1 MIRKK
6 LICFLFE
13 QHYNSKFY
21 ILYIE
26 RRIIQQLLYN
36 MSYNNLPAFFQTENP
51 IPNQLLDFPTSLPSV
66 VSPANFE
73 PQHERHQNNTSLAN
87 RQLDEPYEVSESDKV
102 PIDLI
107 RLLPP
112 EHEGESAI
120 HQLVEQE
127 ERDGDWFCNSF
138 YPDRLYNLFPETF
151 RAFLDEFDNI
161 MESSSRLSL
170 RIRYSQPAIDR
181 LLERENVKTRLD
193 DLYNRIKGFYFRTN
207 VFGMRILIKDF
218 LGTIGF
224 FIDKPLEL

>member
-26 RRIIQQLLYN
+26 HRIIQQLLYN
-36 MSYNNLPAFFQTENP
+36 MSYNNLPAFFQTANR
-51 IPNQLLDFPTSLPSV
+51 IPNQLLET
-66 VSPANFE
+66 
-73 PQHERHQNNTSLAN
+73 PQERHHNTSLAN

-102 PIDLI
+102 PLSLI
-107 RLLPP
+107 RLLPQ

-120 HQLVEQE
+120 HQFVEQE
-127 ERDGDWFCNSF
+127 ERDGNWSCNSF

-151 RAFLDEFDNI
+151 CTFLDEFDNI

-170 RIRYSQPAIDR
+170 RIRYSQSAIDR

-193 DLYNRIKGFYFRTN
+193 DLYNRIKDFYFRTN

-218 LGTIGF
+218 LETIGF
-224 FIDKPLEL
+224 FIGKPLEL